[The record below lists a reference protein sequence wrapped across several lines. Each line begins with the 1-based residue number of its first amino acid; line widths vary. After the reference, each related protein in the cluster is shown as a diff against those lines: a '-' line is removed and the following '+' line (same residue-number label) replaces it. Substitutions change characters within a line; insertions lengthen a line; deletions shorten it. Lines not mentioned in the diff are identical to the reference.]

1 MNERGLT
8 KSGPAEAG
16 PPVPWISS
24 RHGEASCANP
34 WTLTPSEKNPTKEPA
49 SFTPLMKVP
58 ETPKAAVCDDPGA
71 SYWV

>member
-1 MNERGLT
+1 
-8 KSGPAEAG
+8 
-16 PPVPWISS
+16 
-24 RHGEASCANP
+24 
-34 WTLTPSEKNPTKEPA
+34 LTPSEKNPTKEPA